1 MTLPATLAARARAFA
16 DEALSQN
23 SRRAYRADWQHYTQW
38 CRGHDLAP
46 LPAGPEQVASYLT
59 SMAETHKRATIERRL
74 VTIGQAHKLQGL
86 PWIPA
91 HPAVR
96 AALRGMFR
104 RYGRPRKQA
113 AALGVPETIRIVSV
127 CEGTV
132 AALRDRALFLMSF
145 AGAFRRSEVAR
156 IRFEDLAFRDGAVDV
171 FLPYSKGDQDGEGTI
186 VSVLAGRTPAS
197 CPVAALRR
205 WLQAAPADGHV
216 FRAVRADGTV
226 MDDGLHPD
234 SVGRIVQKRA
244 AEAGLV
250 AGPRERISAHGFRAG
265 FITEAYKRGSRDEE
279 IMAHSRHRDLK
290 TMRGYVRRAKLADA
304 HPGRNLGL

>member
-1 MTLPATLAARARAFA
+1 M
-16 DEALSQN
+16 
-23 SRRAYRADWQHYTQW
+23 
-38 CRGHDLAP
+38 
-46 LPAGPEQVASYLT
+46 ASYLT

-86 PWIPA
+86 PWVPA

-104 RYGRPRKQA
+104 RYGRPKKQA
-113 AALGVPETIRIVSV
+113 AALGVPETLRIVAA

-132 AALRDRALFLMSF
+132 AALRDRALFLLSF

-156 IRFEDLAFRDGAVDV
+156 IRHEDLAFRDGAVDV
-171 FLPYSKGDQDGEGTI
+171 FLPHSKGDQDGEGT
-186 VSVLAGRTPAS
+186 VVTVLAGGSPAT

-205 WLQAAPADGHV
+205 WLQAAPADGYV

-265 FITEAYKRGSRDEE
+265 FITEAYRRGSRDEE

>member
-16 DEALSQN
+16 DEALSEN

-104 RYGRPRKQA
+104 RYGRPREA
-113 AALGVPETIRIVSV
+113 GRRARRARDHSNRVSLRRHGRCSPGPRPVPDE
-127 CEGTV
+127 
-132 AALRDRALFLMSF
+132 LRRRVPTLRGRADP
-145 AGAFRRSEVAR
+145 FRRPSPSGTGPSTCSCR
-156 IRFEDLAFRDGAVDV
+156 IRKV
-171 FLPYSKGDQDGEGTI
+171 I
-186 VSVLAGRTPAS
+186 RTA
-197 CPVAALRR
+197 
-205 WLQAAPADGHV
+205 
-216 FRAVRADGTV
+216 RAR
-226 MDDGLHPD
+226 
-234 SVGRIVQKRA
+234 S
-244 AEAGLV
+244 
-250 AGPRERISAHGFRAG
+250 
-265 FITEAYKRGSRDEE
+265 
-279 IMAHSRHRDLK
+279 
-290 TMRGYVRRAKLADA
+290 
-304 HPGRNLGL
+304 